1 MRGMSGMPL
10 LRVCVLGGLDV
21 EGLTSKALGS
31 RKQRRL
37 LARLV
42 VAQGAVVSADAL
54 AEDLWGVSQ
63 PANPRDD
70 LSVLVSRL
78 RSCLPGGELVRRDG
92 GYALSTTWSDL
103 GELHELHQAAVPAAT
118 QEQWPEA
125 AGAARAGLA
134 LVRGPVLPEHADAPW
149 VGAEQ
154 VTVDATTQALRLVL
168 ARAELVVGDPRL
180 AADLAREALAS
191 SPYDEVALRLH
202 LEACLVA
209 HTPSLGIGTY
219 AVVRERLAEE
229 LGTDPSPE
237 TVAAYESLLHATRPT
252 APSEPGQGARR
263 APSVAPLA
271 VVRLDD
277 RPQTQYVRTSD
288 GVYIAYQV
296 SGSGPIDVLFNVGLL
311 SHVEAGWDIPGKAQF
326 FRRLAS
332 FCRLI
337 RFDKRG
343 SGLSD
348 PIAGTATLEE
358 RTEDMRAVLDA
369 VGSQRTA
376 LLGISEGGSM
386 SILFAALHPE
396 RTSAVVL
403 FGTAARGCRAPDYPY
418 GVDRQAA
425 EEVLAQAVSAWG
437 TQDDVLIHLLAPSVA
452 RDEQVRQAFAR
463 YERLAASPGQFSA
476 TMRMNMDLDVRAILP
491 LLQTPTLV
499 LHREDEMFFEVGHGR
514 YLAENIP
521 RAALKVLPGADHMFW
536 VDPDQIVDEI
546 EDFLIGA
553 RRSREPDRVLSTILM
568 TDIVGS
574 TSRAQSM
581 GDAAWRDLLDQH
593 DGLVRHQLQQFGGR
607 ELNTTGDGFVASFDG
622 PARAVRCAQSI
633 VARVHA
639 TGLQV
644 RAGVHT
650 GECEVRDD
658 DLAGIALHIAARVSA
673 LAEPDEVLVS
683 STVRDLV
690 AGSGIRFVS
699 RGEHVLKGIDEP
711 WRVFSV
717 AAG

>member
-1 MRGMSGMPL
+1 MSP
-10 LRVCVLGGLDV
+10 LRVRVLGGLDV
-21 EGLTSKALGS
+21 EGIPPKALGS

-54 AEDLWGVSQ
+54 AEDLWGASQ

-78 RSCLPGGELVRRDG
+78 RSALPGGELVRRDG

-103 GELHELHQAAVPAAT
+103 GELCELQQVAVPAAAR
-118 QEQWPEA
+118 EQWPAA

-134 LVRGPVLPEHADAPW
+134 LVRGPVLPEHAEAPW
-149 VGAEQ
+149 VSAEQ
-154 VTVDATTQALRLVL
+154 VALDARTQALRLIL
-168 ARAELVVGDPRL
+168 ARAELAVGDARL
-180 AADLAREALAS
+180 AADLAREALAT

-202 LEACLVA
+202 LDACLVA

-229 LGTDPSPE
+229 LGTDPAPE
-237 TVAAYESLLHATRPT
+237 TVAAYERLLRATLPP
-252 APSEPGQGARR
+252 PSAELAQATRR
-263 APSVAPLA
+263 APSVVPPA
-271 VVRLDD
+271 VVRRGGED

-296 SGSGPIDVLFNVGLL
+296 IGSGPIDVLFNVGLL
-311 SHVEAGWDIPGKAQF
+311 SHVEAAWDIPGKAQF

-343 SGLSD
+343 SGMSD
-348 PIAGTATLEE
+348 PITGTATLEE
-358 RTEDMRAVLDA
+358 RTEDMRSVLDA

-376 LLGISEGGSM
+376 LLGISEGGAM

-403 FGTAARGCRAPDYPY
+403 FGTGARGSRAPDYPY
-418 GVDRQAA
+418 GLDTEAA
-425 EEVLAQAVSAWG
+425 EELLAQAVSAWG
-437 TQDDVLIHLLAPSVA
+437 TADDLIIQLLAPSVA
-452 RDEQVRQAFAR
+452 EDEQVLQAFAR
-463 YERLAASPGQFSA
+463 YERLAASPGQFAA
-476 TMRMNMDLDVRAILP
+476 TTRMNMDLDVRAILP
-491 LLQTPTLV
+491 MLQAPTLV
-499 LHREDEMFFEVGHGR
+499 LHREGEMFFEVGHGR
-514 YLAENIP
+514 YLAANI
-521 RAALKVLPGADHMFW
+521 AGAVLKVIPGADHMYW
-536 VDPDQIVDEI
+536 VDPDQIVDEV
-546 EDFLIGA
+546 EEFLIGA
-553 RRSREPDRVLSTILM
+553 RRSRDPDRVLSTILM

-574 TSRAQSM
+574 TQHAVST
-581 GDAAWRDLLDQH
+581 GDAGWRELLDQH
-593 DGLVRHQLQQFGGR
+593 DRLVRHQLQQFGGR
-607 ELNTTGDGFVASFDG
+607 ELHTTGDGFVASFDG

-633 VARVHA
+633 AGHVHA
-639 TGLQV
+639 AGLQI
-644 RAGVHT
+644 RCGVHT
-650 GECEVRDD
+650 GECEVRGD
-658 DLAGIALHIAARVSA
+658 DLAGVAMHVAARISA
-673 LAEPDEVLVS
+673 LADADEVLVS

-699 RGEHVLKGIDEP
+699 RGEYVLKGIDEP